1 MTVRYSP
8 GQLNSLLA
16 KIKLDQTLC
25 FVDIYSGAQPAS
37 SANPQTGTLLATVTL
52 EGDGV
57 TGLTFDDP
65 VGAVM
70 GIPSGVN
77 WQATGLADG
86 TAGSFR
92 LRTAIDTNV
101 QSETELRIDGA
112 VGTSSGDMIL
122 SNVQIKTGAP
132 LTIDVF
138 NITLR

>member
-1 MTVRYSP
+1 MAVRYST
-8 GQLNSLLA
+8 GQLSSLLA
-16 KIKLDQTLC
+16 KIKLDQTLA
-25 FVDIYSGAQPAS
+25 FVDIYTGAQPS
-37 SANPQTGTLLATVTL
+37 SSDNPQTGTLLATVTL

-70 GIPSGVN
+70 GIPSATN
-77 WQATGLADG
+77 WGATGLADG

-92 LRTAIDTNV
+92 LRTSTDTNV

-132 LTIDVF
+132 MSIDIF
-138 NITLR
+138 NITLS